1 MLPIFMEEAEWDVFI
16 YSSIYPS
23 FCATSTNKYVNIYIL
38 LYIHIHIHAH
48 FLNEYILCLKSKSKT
63 KTFKI
68 AFKTQQQC
76 ININILL
83 LQRILVLLGHIEAR
97 IQGYKLQSAHIMHC
111 RIPYYLQGLLIL

>member
-76 ININILL
+76 INISILL
-83 LQRILVLLGHIEAR
+83 WQHVSVLLDRLQAS
-97 IQGYKLQSAHIMHC
+97 IQRYEV
-111 RIPYYLQGLLIL
+111 